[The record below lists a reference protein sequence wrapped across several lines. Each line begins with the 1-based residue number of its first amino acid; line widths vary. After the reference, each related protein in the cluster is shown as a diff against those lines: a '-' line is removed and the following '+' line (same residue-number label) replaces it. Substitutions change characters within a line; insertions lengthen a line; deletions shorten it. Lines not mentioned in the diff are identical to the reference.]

1 LAGRVSKE
9 RIITGALLIL
19 LCAAAIILGGWF
31 ALICA
36 YIGLLATALDAL
48 RAFKAAG
55 YKVLWPVVLATAVLM
70 LPAYKILELTGVCI
84 LLAIS
89 VVLTLCAA
97 VFVRKSDFLDVM
109 LTLFL
114 LMYPVL
120 PASMLLFIACGS
132 NQDMTQVFLA
142 MTLIL
147 PSACDSMAY
156 FMGISLGKKK
166 LCPEISPKKTV
177 AGCIGAFLGGTFFG
191 LIMGLI
197 VNKFFWQGIPLEH
210 YVVIGFASGFFSQVG
225 DLSASMLKRFCGI
238 KDFGKYLPGHGGAL
252 DRLDSI
258 IVNAVLIFIYSRI
271 MSYLI

>member
-1 LAGRVSKE
+1 MAGRVSKE
-9 RIITGALLIL
+9 RIITGSLLTL

-31 ALICA
+31 ALICT
-36 YIGLLATALDAL
+36 YICLLAVTVDAL
-48 RAFKAAG
+48 RAFKSAG
-55 YKVLWPVVLATAVLM
+55 YKVLWPIVFATAVIM
-70 LPAYKILELTGVCI
+70 LPAYMFLELTGVCI
-84 LLAIS
+84 LLAGS

-120 PASMLLFIACGS
+120 PASMLLFIACGFEK
-132 NQDMTQVFLA
+132 DMTQIFLA
-142 MTLIL
+142 MTVIL
-147 PSACDSMAY
+147 PSACDCAAY
-156 FMGISLGKKK
+156 FMGIGLGKKK

-197 VNKFFWQGIPLEH
+197 VNKFFWQGIPLVH

-238 KDFGKYLPGHGGAL
+238 KDFGRYLPGHGGAL

-258 IVNAVLIFIYSRI
+258 IINAVLIFIYSGI
-271 MSYLI
+271 MNFL